1 MGDDAAGP
9 LLAKMFER
17 SPLTGWEVV
26 NGGAA
31 PENYI
36 HRIRECGA
44 DMVVIVD
51 AAEMGLLPGS
61 VCILSEEDVAEG
73 FLMTTHNLPLSFL
86 IKALKEIVS
95 DILFIGIQPKHVGF
109 YQAISHEVKDAVK
122 FVYSKL
128 RDEDFSF
135 PRFREQQQCG

>member
-9 LLAKMFER
+9 LLARMFER
-17 SPLTGWEVV
+17 SPLAGWEVL

-36 HRIRECGA
+36 HKIREYRA
-44 DMVVIVD
+44 EMVVIVD

-61 VCILSEEDVAEG
+61 VRILSEEDIADR

-86 IKALKEIVS
+86 IKTLKESVS
-95 DILFIGIQPKHVGF
+95 DILFIGIQPRQVGF
-109 YQAISHEVKDAVK
+109 YRAISREVKDAVK
-122 FVYSKL
+122 FVYNKL
-128 RDEDFSF
+128 SDGDFNF
-135 PRFREQQQCG
+135 TRFRAQQHCG